1 MAIVTEAELREQIR
15 RPSRGLRV
23 VVPAGSTFSPS
34 AEDFVRSWQLQVEY
48 VRAPSPSPRQ
58 RGSREQSDRPAWDRP
73 GDFPVRLEGEVPV
86 CVTCGARV
94 TAKPD
99 HLTQLDPVHFAPKT
113 SPRIRLRGKLDTVHA
128 MALLAGSRARAQG
141 LGDLAAHLESV
152 AAYSREI
159 LSAEYAARPAAR
171 LEIAGLDEDQLRAV
185 THDPVRA
192 LGLEHLV
199 PDTSDDEI
207 LLWLNWLRCEV
218 REAELAALEAFPSDP
233 ETGPARASIAH
244 GLNRLASAVYYLELL
259 HESARGARRDEGA
272 AAAGAQA

>member
-23 VVPAGSTFSPS
+23 VVPVGSTFSPS

-48 VRAPSPSPRQ
+48 VQAPLPGPTHR
-58 RGSREQSDRPAWDRP
+58 RSRERTDRPAWDRP
-73 GDFPVRLEGEVPV
+73 GAFPVRLEGELPV
-86 CVTCGARV
+86 CVTCGAKV
-94 TAKPD
+94 SAKPD
-99 HLTQLDPVHFAPKT
+99 HLTQLDPAHFAPKT

-141 LGDLAAHLESV
+141 LGDLAGHLESV

-171 LEIAGLDEDQLRAV
+171 LEIAGLDEDELRSV
-185 THDPVRA
+185 THDPARS
-192 LGLEHLV
+192 LGIEHLV
-199 PDTSDDEI
+199 PSSSDPEI
-207 LLWLNWLRCEV
+207 LLLLNWLRCEV
-218 REAELAALEAFPSDP
+218 REAELAALEAFPPDP
-233 ETGPARASIAH
+233 DAGAARASIAH

-259 HESARGARRDEGA
+259 HESARGVRRGEGA
-272 AAAGAQA
+272 AAAGAPG

>member
-1 MAIVTEAELREQIR
+1 MVIVTEAELREQIR
-15 RPSRGLRV
+15 RPARGLRV

-34 AEDFVRSWQLQVEY
+34 AEDFVRTWQLQVEY
-48 VRAPSPSPRQ
+48 GQAPLPGPPT
-58 RGSREQSDRPAWDRP
+58 RGSRERTGRPAWDRP
-73 GDFPVRLEGEVPV
+73 GAFPVRFEGEPPV
-86 CVTCGARV
+86 CVTCGAKV

-99 HLTQLDPVHFAPKT
+99 HLTQLDTAHFAAKT
-113 SPRIRLRGKLDTVHA
+113 SPRIRLRGKLDTLHA

-141 LGDLAAHLESV
+141 LADLAGQLESV

-171 LEIAGLDEDQLRAV
+171 LEIAGLDEDELRSV
-185 THDPVRA
+185 THDPVGS
-192 LGLEHLV
+192 LGVEHLV
-199 PDTSDDEI
+199 PESSDSEI

-218 REAELAALEAFPSDP
+218 REAELAALEAFPPDP

-259 HESARGARRDEGA
+259 HESARGARRGEGA
-272 AAAGAQA
+272 AAAGVHG